1 MEKKKELQSV
11 VKRAK
16 YCPIKRVPH
25 CPVQPIRKD
34 YESILLRL
42 NRKEV
47 IHRFDFYLRCN
58 KHVASSSIRYVSEF
72 LSEDHL
78 TWENGSVI
86 LLECSTGT
94 GKTTYMKKLIHSG
107 FRVLY
112 LTNRKANR
120 LQVAESF
127 GLHDKDECQVYNSEI
142 CSYQKLEKNLAM
154 DVSYLDTFHLIVMDE
169 AHYFLTDSL
178 FNPQVNISLRKI
190 MSTHVARKIFMSA
203 TLKDMLPIILNYYNH
218 WNDIDRM
225 KKLHFYQM
233 RINHQIIRNIKNIPN
248 TEALL
253 DEVTLNDGK
262 SLIFVDSKEVG
273 FRLLNELKVRNVD
286 ATFLCSENASSTEEA
301 GITYQNLIS
310 KQMFYEKVLVCT
322 SVADNGLEIKD
333 TELKRIVLFDNCK
346 TEIKQEIG
354 RKRPVNQNDWVD
366 ILIMDNTQHKLR
378 NSRKRTLA
386 KIDEMKEIHSIL
398 NYYHKPPASVTQE
411 DNIGKGC
418 RKALFYEFEFGRFYP
433 NILGINQ
440 LFILARDLKELADS
454 DDVFTKKVEWLQES
468 TNLIINGEIVSDT
481 NQIKA
486 NLFFK
491 KIKDYLPFRFHKRD
505 PSYKQLQALFTSL
518 CFEVM
523 GIDKSKGHRS
533 NRYLSM
539 EKMKDVIDEYN
550 IPITFIEDD
559 DGFEVL
565 ITQPIMTQTNATR
578 KEELL

>member
-1 MEKKKELQSV
+1 MEMKKELKSV

-16 YCPIKRVPH
+16 YCPVKRVSH
-25 CPVQPIRKD
+25 CPVQHISRNQ
-34 YESILLRL
+34 EITRL
-42 NRKEV
+42 KSERREV
-47 IHRFDFYLRCN
+47 IPRFDFYLRCN
-58 KHVASSSIRYVSEF
+58 KHVAPSYVRYVTE
-72 LSEDHL
+72 LLGEDHL

-86 LLECSTGT
+86 MLECSTGT
-94 GKTTYMKKLIHSG
+94 GKTTYVKKLIYSG
-107 FRVLY
+107 LRVLY

-127 GLHDKDECQVYNSEI
+127 GLHHKDECQVYNSEI
-142 CSYQKLEKNLAM
+142 CSYQKLEKNLSM
-154 DVSYLDTFHLIVMDE
+154 DISYLDTFDLIVMDE

-190 MSTHVARKIFMSA
+190 ISTHVARKIFMSA

-218 WNDIDRM
+218 WNDVQRM

-262 SLIFVDSKEVG
+262 SLVFVDSKEVG
-273 FRLLNELKVRNVD
+273 FGLLNELKVRNVD
-286 ATFLCSENASSTEEA
+286 ATFICSENASSSDKS
-301 GITYQNLIS
+301 GMTYQNLIS
-310 KQMFYEKVLVCT
+310 KQMFCEKVLVCT

-386 KIDEMKEIHSIL
+386 KIDEMKEIHAIL
-398 NYYHKPPASVTQE
+398 NFYHKPPASVMQE

-418 RKALFYEFEFGRFYP
+418 RKTLFYEFETGRFYP

-454 DDVFTKKVEWLQES
+454 DDVFTKKVGWLQES
-468 TNLIINGEIVSDT
+468 TDLIINGEIISDT

-505 PSYKQLQALFTSL
+505 PSYKQLQAIFTSL

-523 GIDKSKGHRS
+523 GVDKAKGHRS

-565 ITQPIMTQTNATR
+565 ITQPTMPQTNS
-578 KEELL
+578 KEREE